1 MTPAKDA
8 VPSNSPSP
16 ATPVAEG
23 SSATEGSTAAAPG
36 GNAANPNAAVVP
48 ETVPGAGPGGS
59 LPPNAAVVPE
69 AERVPEALLETAPDA
84 VPEPLPGAGSAAGAR
99 PRTDRELDQDIPY
112 GIRIAASWAWRIGL
126 ILLVSG
132 GLIWLLSRISFL
144 IIPVMVAALLA
155 GLLSP
160 VTRWLKQQGVPNG
173 LAVAIT
179 LLGFI
184 GVIAGALALVGRQ
197 LVTGFSELWTEALA
211 GVQKVQTWLAEGPLH
226 LSAAQIDQYLKE
238 ATDALQNNTSSILS
252 GALSFGNTA
261 GHFAAGLLIA
271 LFVTIFFLL
280 EGERIW
286 AFLVRLLPRKARAA
300 TSGAG
305 RKGWAS
311 MVSYVRIQMFV
322 AFVDAVGI
330 GVGAAIIGVPL
341 ALPLS
346 VLVFIGSFI
355 PIVGALVTGA
365 VAVLLALVANGVVN
379 ALIMLGIVLLV
390 QQLESHIL
398 QPLVMGR
405 AVALHPVAVI
415 LSVAA
420 GSYLAGIPGA
430 LFSVPILAVAN
441 SAIRYIA
448 GRTWEYEGVPAGA
461 APRAAGDSADAG
473 GDNTFKEVHLPGVNP
488 RNGKG
493 AVQHSGIPGH
503 AGPDTG
509 AENPKGE

>member
-8 VPSNSPSP
+8 TPSDQPS
-16 ATPVAEG
+16 AVV
-23 SSATEGSTAAAPG
+23 AAA
-36 GNAANPNAAVVP
+36 VP
-48 ETVPGAGPGGS
+48 AS
-59 LPPNAAVVPE
+59 
-69 AERVPEALLETAPDA
+69 
-84 VPEPLPGAGSAAGAR
+84 PLPVGPEEQP
-99 PRTDRELDQDIPY
+99 PRTDRELEQEIPY
-112 GIRIAASWAWRIGL
+112 GIRIAAAWAWRLGL

-132 GLIWLLSRISFL
+132 ALIWLLRGISFL

-160 VTRWLKQQGVPNG
+160 VVRWLKRGVPNG
-173 LAVAIT
+173 VAVAIT
-179 LLGFI
+179 VLGFI
-184 GVIAGALALVGRQ
+184 GIIVGALALVGRQ
-197 LVTGFSELWTEALA
+197 LVTGFSELWQEALA
-211 GVQKVQTWLAEGPLH
+211 GVEQVQVWLAEGPLQ
-226 LSAAQIDQYLKE
+226 LSAADIDQYIKE
-238 ATDALQNNTSSILS
+238 ATDALQQNSSSILS
-252 GALSFGNTA
+252 GALSFGSTA
-261 GHFAAGLLIA
+261 GHFAAGLVLA

-286 AFLVRLLPRKARAA
+286 GFLVRLLPRKARAA
-300 TSGAG
+300 TDGAG
-305 RKGWAS
+305 RRGWTS

-330 GVGAAIIGVPL
+330 GAGAALIGVPL

-365 VAVLLALVANGVVN
+365 IAVLLALVANGPGN
-379 ALIMLGIVLLV
+379 ALIMLAIVLGV

-448 GRTWEYEGVPAGA
+448 ARTWEYEQVSASAGY
-461 APRAAGDSADAG
+461 P
-473 GDNTFKEVHLPGVNP
+473 DNTFKDVHLPDIRPG
-488 RNGKG
+488 RGKG
-493 AVQHSGIPGH
+493 AVQHTGVPGSQ
-503 AGPDTG
+503 AGLDAGT
-509 AENPKGE
+509 ENPKGD